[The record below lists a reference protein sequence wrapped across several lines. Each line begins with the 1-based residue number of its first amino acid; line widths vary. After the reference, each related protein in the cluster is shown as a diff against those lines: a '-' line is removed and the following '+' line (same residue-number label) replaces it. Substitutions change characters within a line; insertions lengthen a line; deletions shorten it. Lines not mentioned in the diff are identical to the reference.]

1 MATRKKVIT
10 QAQKNDLWKI
20 VGTELVNG
28 VQMAVWEHE
37 DGHTRMIR
45 NGLHP
50 DDSYNVPAAAQS
62 FTEQFEEVEPDIEET
77 ATDRVATLLQQAAG
91 QERAELNVYRIVN
104 GSREYCAKYLPE
116 EFEEGTF
123 ELLRK
128 NFGSGEY
135 ELRLYATHP
144 ESRKFVVRSSTR
156 VKIAQSQ
163 NSSEPAALP
172 NGLSQVLATIATGQQ
187 QMLNALV
194 EMKQTPQKD
203 PMEEMTKMLS
213 MMTMMREAMGIT
225 NHRQEKSSIGE
236 IVSAIKEL
244 KGAANE
250 LVPAEKEKEPDSLMA
265 MLPKVLEMV
274 SAGQQAQTQAIPMQI
289 PSVQMPQSFE
299 QQVQQNEPQMEND
312 VNLMTMVKLKSYLT
326 SLTNLAEKN
335 ESIEVGA
342 KFVYDNLP
350 DDLIEIME
358 LPNWFELLSGVAP
371 AVKKHE
377 EWLKKVRDSALK
389 LFDEPETT

>member
-1 MATRKKVIT
+1 MATRKKIIT
-10 QAQKNDLWKI
+10 QDQKNDLWKI
-20 VGTELVNG
+20 VGSELVNG
-28 VQMAVWEHE
+28 VQMAVWTHE

-50 DDSYNVPAAAQS
+50 DDSYNVPPAAQN
-62 FTEQFEEVEPDIEET
+62 FTEQYDEVEPDIEET

-128 NFGSGEY
+128 NFGAGEY

-163 NSSEPAALP
+163 NSNESNALP
-172 NGLSQVLATIATGQQ
+172 NGLSQVLATIASGQQ

-194 EMKQTPQKD
+194 EMKQAPQKD
-203 PMEEMTKMLS
+203 QMEEMTKMLS

-225 NHRQEKSSIGE
+225 NQRQEKSSIGE

-244 KGAANE
+244 KGAASE
-250 LVPAEKEKEPDSLMA
+250 LVPEKEKEPDSLMS

-274 SAGQQAQTQAIPMQI
+274 SAGQQAQAQAIPMQI

-299 QQVQQNEPQMEND
+299 QPVQQNAPDQEND
-312 VNLMTMVKLKSYLT
+312 VNFMTMVKLKGYLT
-326 SLTNLAEKN
+326 SLTNLAAKN
-335 ESIEVGA
+335 ETIEIGA
-342 KFVYDNLP
+342 KYVYDNLP
-350 DDLIEIME
+350 DDLIELME
-358 LPNWFELLSGVAP
+358 LPNWFELLSGVTP
-371 AVKKHE
+371 EVKKHE
-377 EWLKKVRDSALK
+377 DWLKKVRDSALK
-389 LFDEPETT
+389 LFDDAESA

>member
-20 VGTELVNG
+20 VGSELING

-37 DGHTRMIR
+37 DGHTKMIR

-62 FTEQFEEVEPDIEET
+62 FTEQYEEVEPDIEET

-104 GSREYCAKYLPE
+104 GAREYCAKYLPE

-163 NSSEPAALP
+163 NSNEPAALP

-225 NHRQEKSSIGE
+225 NQRQEKSSIGE

-244 KGAANE
+244 KGAASE
-250 LVPAEKEKEPDSLMA
+250 LAPDKEREPDSLMA

-274 SAGQQAQTQAIPMQI
+274 SAGQQAQAQAIPMQI

-299 QQVQQNEPQMEND
+299 QPVPQNESIPEND
-312 VNLMTMVKLKSYLT
+312 VNIMTMVKLKSYLT

-335 ESIEVGA
+335 ETIEVGA

-389 LFDEPETT
+389 LFDDAESA

>member
-10 QAQKNDLWKI
+10 QAQNNDLWKI
-20 VGTELVNG
+20 IGSELING
-28 VQMAVWEHE
+28 VQMAIWEHV

-50 DDSYNVPAAAQS
+50 DDSYNVPAAAQIYP
-62 FTEQFEEVEPDIEET
+62 ENEEIETDIEET

-163 NSSEPAALP
+163 NSNESNALP
-172 NGLSQVLATIATGQQ
+172 NGLSQVLATIASGQQ

-194 EMKQTPQKD
+194 EMKQAPQKD
-203 PMEEMTKMLS
+203 QMEEMTKMLS

-225 NHRQEKSSIGE
+225 NQRQEKSSIGE

-244 KGAANE
+244 KGAASE
-250 LVPAEKEKEPDSLMA
+250 LAPEKEKEPDSLMA

-274 SAGQQAQTQAIPMQI
+274 SAGQQAQAQAIPMQI

-299 QQVQQNEPQMEND
+299 QNVQQNAPEPEND
-312 VNLMTMVKLKSYLT
+312 VNFMTIVKLKGYLT
-326 SLTNLAEKN
+326 SLINLAVKN
-335 ESIEVGA
+335 ETIEIGA
-342 KFVYDNLP
+342 KYVYDNLP
-350 DDLIEIME
+350 DDLIELME
-358 LPNWFELLSGVAP
+358 LPNWFELLSGVSP
-371 AVKKHE
+371 EVKKHE
-377 EWLKKVRDSALK
+377 VWLQKVRDSALK
-389 LFDEPETT
+389 LFDDAETA

>member
-1 MATRKKVIT
+1 
-10 QAQKNDLWKI
+10 
-20 VGTELVNG
+20 
-28 VQMAVWEHE
+28 
-37 DGHTRMIR
+37 
-45 NGLHP
+45 
-50 DDSYNVPAAAQS
+50 
-62 FTEQFEEVEPDIEET
+62 
-77 ATDRVATLLQQAAG
+77 
-91 QERAELNVYRIVN
+91 
-104 GSREYCAKYLPE
+104 
-116 EFEEGTF
+116 
-123 ELLRK
+123 
-128 NFGSGEY
+128 
-135 ELRLYATHP
+135 
-144 ESRKFVVRSSTR
+144 VVRSSTR

-225 NHRQEKSSIGE
+225 NQRQEKSSIGE

-274 SAGQQAQTQAIPMQI
+274 SAGQQAQAQAIPMQI

-299 QQVQQNEPQMEND
+299 QSVQQNEPQMEND

-371 AVKKHE
+371 GVKKHE

>member
-20 VGTELVNG
+20 VGSELVNG

-37 DGHTRMIR
+37 DGHTKMIR

-50 DDSYNVPAAAQS
+50 DDSYNLPAAAQS
-62 FTEQFEEVEPDIEET
+62 FTEQYEEVEPDIEET

-104 GSREYCAKYLPE
+104 GAREYCAKYLPE

-225 NHRQEKSSIGE
+225 NQRQEKSSIGE

-244 KGAANE
+244 KGAASE
-250 LVPAEKEKEPDSLMA
+250 LAPDKEREPDSLMA

-274 SAGQQAQTQAIPMQI
+274 SAGQQAQAQAIPMQI

-299 QQVQQNEPQMEND
+299 QPVPQNESIPEND
-312 VNLMTMVKLKSYLT
+312 VNIMTMVKLKSYLT

-335 ESIEVGA
+335 ETIEVGA

-389 LFDEPETT
+389 LFDDAESA

>member
-20 VGTELVNG
+20 VGSELVNG

-37 DGHTRMIR
+37 DGHTKMIR

-50 DDSYNVPAAAQS
+50 DDSYNLPAAAQS
-62 FTEQFEEVEPDIEET
+62 FTEQYEEVEPDIEET

-104 GSREYCAKYLPE
+104 GAREYCAKYLPE

-225 NHRQEKSSIGE
+225 NQRQEKSSIGE

-244 KGAANE
+244 KGAASE
-250 LVPAEKEKEPDSLMA
+250 LAPDKEREPDSLMA

-274 SAGQQAQTQAIPMQI
+274 SAGQQAQAQAIPMQI

-299 QQVQQNEPQMEND
+299 QPVPQNESIPEND
-312 VNLMTMVKLKSYLT
+312 VNIMTMVKLKSYLT

-335 ESIEVGA
+335 ETIEVGA

-389 LFDEPETT
+389 LFDDAESE